1 MAIVHLGHLHKSRAD
16 KVFFILLILL
26 LVQMNQKT
34 MVNKDNIFR
43 DTEKDTTARLRSR
56 ITY

>member
-16 KVFFILLILL
+16 KVFFILLILP

-43 DTEKDTTARLRSR
+43 DT
-56 ITY
+56 